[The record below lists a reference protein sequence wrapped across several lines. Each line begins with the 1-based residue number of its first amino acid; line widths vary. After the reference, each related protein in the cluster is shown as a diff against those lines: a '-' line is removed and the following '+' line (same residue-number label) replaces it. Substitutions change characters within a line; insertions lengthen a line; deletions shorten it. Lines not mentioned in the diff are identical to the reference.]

1 MSSGIKRIYGKER
14 YMGNV
19 LYDEE
24 NKKVFINIE
33 LGFFGRQNFELVKNE
48 DETFSI
54 IKTIFNKTENSS
66 KEVSFGKLFPV
77 KNKEDQIV
85 QGIHKGSLGLLKEY
99 DKEAQKNM
107 IVNNDVL
114 FISTHKLKERIK
126 LGDSNFWKIGY
137 IKGKFGIEENKENS
151 NHENEEPIEVDFKSL
166 EILDE
171 EIPF

>member
-1 MSSGIKRIYGKER
+1 MSTNVKRVYGKER
-14 YMGNV
+14 YIGNV
-19 LYDEE
+19 VFDEE

-33 LGFFGRQNFELVKNE
+33 LGFFGRQDFELVKNE
-48 DETFSI
+48 DETFNI

-66 KEVSFGKLFPV
+66 KDVTFGKLFPV
-77 KNKEDQIV
+77 KNKEGQIV
-85 QGIHKGSLGLLKEY
+85 QGISKGSLGLLKEFN
-99 DKEAQKNM
+99 KEAQKNM

-114 FISTHKLKERIK
+114 LISTHKLKEKVK

-137 IKGKFGIEENKENS
+137 IKGRFGLEENNENS
-151 NHENEEPIEVDFKSL
+151 NHENEEPIEADFKNL